1 MARKLLAVMLIL
13 LCCVSWLTACGDA
26 PPESGAS
33 EPLMV
38 ESSATSGDS
47 ATIETI
53 TTGSGESSAADSQTT
68 GGSATGGQAT
78 GNNTTGKIPGITK
91 STQQSTQQPTQAPTQ
106 NPADKPSGSNI
117 AGPITPMKGKSDGV
131 ASILRSRILSA
142 KDATVSVSGKTYYIS
157 HKGNDSNSGASP
169 AQAWK
174 TIGKLEASRT
184 KLHKGDAVL
193 FERGGIYRG
202 TFQALSGVHYGAYG
216 SGDKPAIYG
225 SNANAAELAWTK
237 HANNI
242 WVSPKSYTSDVG
254 IIVFDH
260 GKGVGDK
267 KFKMEDLKKDYDFFF
282 SAGKVYLYMSRE
294 PSAKFSS
301 IEVGRNSHLIQ
312 IPSGSS
318 DVTIDNLTLKYTGA
332 HGISIIG
339 DAKNITVTNC
349 EIGWIGG
356 SIQSGTTRL
365 GNGVELWN
373 GGENIRVENCWL
385 YQIYDSALSHQG
397 RGKFVVK
404 DLTFADNLVEYT
416 SYGAIEYWAPDASQN
431 ELINVTYSGNILR
444 FSGYGWGE
452 LGRRAPGMGIT
463 GASANKSTNMKILNN
478 VIDSTR
484 VYPLNIV
491 HRYGTLPDLEGNT
504 LYQPKRS
511 YIGCWGTSGGGSRY
525 VFDDNALNTLK
536 TVFGDTSAKVAYN
549 D

>member
-1 MARKLLAVMLIL
+1 MARKLLAVILIL

-33 EPLMV
+33 ESLMV

-157 HKGNDSNSGASP
+157 HKGNDGNSGTSP

-174 TIGKLEASRT
+174 TTGKLEASRA

-193 FERGGIYRG
+193 FERGGVYHGGIQ
-202 TFQALSGVHYGAYG
+202 TVSGVHYGAYG

-225 SNANAAELAWTK
+225 SNANAAESTWTK

-242 WVSPKSYTSDVG
+242 WVSPKSYTADVG

-267 KFKMEDLKKDYDFFF
+267 KFKMEDLKEDYDFFF
-282 SAGKVYLYMSRE
+282 AAGKVYLYMSGE
-294 PSAKFSS
+294 PSSKFSS
-301 IEVGRNSHLIQ
+301 IEVGRNVHVIN
-312 IPSGSS
+312 IPSGCS
-318 DVTIDNLTLKYTGA
+318 DVTIDNLTLKYTGNS
-332 HGISIIG
+332 GVYLNG
-339 DAKNITVTNC
+339 NNKNIAVTNC

-365 GNGVELWN
+365 GNGMTLWN
-373 GGENIRVENCWL
+373 GGENIRVESCWI

-397 RGKFVVK
+397 RGEFVVK

-452 LGRRAPGMGIT
+452 LGRRAPGMGIL
-463 GASANKSTNMKILNN
+463 GEGANKSTNMKIINN

-484 VYPLNIV
+484 VYPLDII
-491 HRYGTLPDLEGNT
+491 HRFGTLPDLEGNT

-511 YIGCWGTSGGGSRY
+511 YIGCWGTSGSGSRY

-549 D
+549 E